1 MITVRQLH
9 LDYSNQNSDV
19 DTYRNKIPTERS
31 DNCLTPIRRVNGS
44 IFGTTE
50 KLNIESKVHGR
61 YSVKLNAMLT
71 IVNLNIELCT
81 NLTFGGA
88 GTVISS
94 VSFNY

>member
-50 KLNIESKVHGR
+50 KLNIESKVPR
-61 YSVKLNAMLT
+61 EVQCKVKRH
-71 IVNLNIELCT
+71 VE
-81 NLTFGGA
+81 FE
-88 GTVISS
+88 
-94 VSFNY
+94 Y